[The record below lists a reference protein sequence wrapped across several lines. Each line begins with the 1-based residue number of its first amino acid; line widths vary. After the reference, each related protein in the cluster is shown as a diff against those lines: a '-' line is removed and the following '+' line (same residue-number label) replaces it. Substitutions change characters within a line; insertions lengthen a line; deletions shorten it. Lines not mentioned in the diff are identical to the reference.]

1 MIVYNEIPIEADEQI
16 IDSYDGTKT
25 LTASGAVDSALNQ
38 LKQEERILCDGNAW
52 IVKSVEQL
60 DNELTITAE
69 IDMDDWHTRVYTSYR
84 SEEALLSTVLDEIKP
99 PGWTIENA
107 SLVSVRRTIELQD
120 VDDYGVLMQ
129 TQDTYACVF
138 AFDCMNKVL
147 TVIKP
152 DTIEWSGAYITEQ
165 VNLRRSDYKGETA
178 EFCTRL
184 YPYGAVDEETGES
197 LNIKS
202 VNDGIEYVE
211 NRTYADKIIAKIWR
225 DERYTDPQSLKDA
238 AIERLAKIASP
249 VESYELDVI
258 DLAKM
263 NPEYQLLNVSL
274 YDKVMLMDSV
284 RNTRRIFEVV
294 QKTRYPAAPE
304 MNVITLSTESVTL
317 SAQIEQAVIGQV
329 DEELI
334 RQQGKINEI
343 RRDVDTNTARIAET
357 YTKGETDVLLES
369 NVLQSKEEILA
380 QVSETYATSEQVD
393 DLEDADTQI
402 RQGLAALSV
411 TVDGVA
417 AQTQH
422 RGGANL
428 LHGTA
433 AFSLEDFVTEGTV
446 SLSRDS
452 TYAADVRN
460 YSAAGGGF
468 VLEGAASLSQTAD
481 TIPGGQYC
489 FMLRYKLLGSGAAA
503 GMVIAGGTEME
514 LLPVPEWTQVKGN
527 LIASGTAV
535 DFAVECTSGTLIVAD
550 LILMP
555 GLEVSDWQQAQN
567 EILTEQMTF
576 SGGVLSIGASG
587 EKLSTRI
594 DNASF
599 AVKNNASGKYEAFF
613 DENGAQFGKTSVRGT
628 LTIEPASKQK
638 GLVLSSVGDGHNL
651 FTVND

>member
-69 IDMDDWHTRVYTSYR
+69 LDMDDWHTRVYTSYR

-99 PGWTIENA
+99 AGWTVENA
-107 SLVSVRRTIELQD
+107 SLVSIRRTIELQD
-120 VDDYGVLMQ
+120 VDDYSILMQ
-129 TQDTYACVF
+129 TKDTYGCVF
-138 AFDCMNKVL
+138 AFDCMNKVI

-152 DTIEWSGAYITEQ
+152 DTIEWNGVYITEQ
-165 VNLRRSDYKGETA
+165 VNLRRNDYKGETA

-202 VNDGIEYVE
+202 VNNGVEYVE

-238 AIERLAKIASP
+238 AIERLSQIASP
-249 VESYELDVI
+249 VESYELDMI
-258 DLAKM
+258 DLAKID
-263 NPEYQLLNVSL
+263 PAYEQLDVSL
-274 YDKVMLMDSV
+274 YDKIMLMDPV

-380 QVSETYATSEQVD
+380 QVSETYATGEQID
-393 DLEDADTQI
+393 GLEDADTQI
-402 RQGLAALSV
+402 RQELAALSV
-411 TVDGVA
+411 TVDGVS

-428 LHGTA
+428 LRGTA
-433 AFSLEDFVTEGTV
+433 AFSLEDFATEGTV
-446 SLSRDS
+446 TLSRDS
-452 TYAADVRN
+452 TYAADVRR

-468 VLEGAASLSQTAD
+468 VLDGASSLSQTAAA
-481 TIPGGQYC
+481 IPDGQYC
-489 FMLRYKLLGSGAAA
+489 WMLRYKLLGSGATA
-503 GMVIAGGTEME
+503 GMVLAGGTETE
-514 LLPVPEWTQVKGN
+514 LPPVAEWTQMKGN
-527 LIASGTAV
+527 LTASGTAV
-535 DFAVECTSGTLIVAD
+535 DFAVECTSGTLIAAD

-555 GLEVSDWQQAQN
+555 GLEVTDWQQAQN

-599 AVKNNASGKYEAFF
+599 AVKNNASEKYEAFF
-613 DENGAQFGKTSVRGT
+613 DENGAQFGKTSVRGS
-628 LTIEPASKQK
+628 LTVDPEARTK
-638 GLVLSSVGDGHNL
+638 GLVATPDGTGHVL